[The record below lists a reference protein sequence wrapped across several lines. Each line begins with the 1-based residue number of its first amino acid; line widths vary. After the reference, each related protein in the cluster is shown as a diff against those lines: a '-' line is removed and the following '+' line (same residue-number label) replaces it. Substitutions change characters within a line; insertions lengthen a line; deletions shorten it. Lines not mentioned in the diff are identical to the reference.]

1 MFLNFLSWTTA
12 GLKFILSLHYLS
24 CGWIYMEKEK
34 AEKGLPRAVFSQET
48 DFAIYVDSFY
58 LMTTTISTVGY
69 GDFKGFI
76 GDTGDYEQ
84 EMLYLYMAT
93 LYGITLFSSV
103 LNKIFSYKKL
113 LTVKE
118 IARKRASEIEIFL
131 YDVSKRRKT
140 KVLLTDK
147 MFK

>member
-1 MFLNFLSWTTA
+1 
-12 GLKFILSLHYLS
+12 
-24 CGWIYMEKEK
+24 MEKEK
-34 AEKGLPRAVFSQET
+34 AELGLPRAVFSQDT
-48 DFAIYVDSFY
+48 DLAIYVDSFY

-76 GDTGDYEQ
+76 GDTGDYEA
-84 EMLYLYMAT
+84 EMLYLYMTT

-113 LTVKE
+113 LTARE
-118 IARKRASEIEIFL
+118 MARKRASEIEIFL

-140 KVLLTDK
+140 KALTD
-147 MFK
+147 